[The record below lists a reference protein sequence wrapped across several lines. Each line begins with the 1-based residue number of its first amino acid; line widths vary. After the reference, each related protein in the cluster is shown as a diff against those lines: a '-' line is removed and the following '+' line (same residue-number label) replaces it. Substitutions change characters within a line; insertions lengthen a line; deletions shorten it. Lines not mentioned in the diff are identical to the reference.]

1 MGLAKTHGRL
11 LPCRKE
17 QNRSDVNDNTRRLP
31 TLGPPSTS
39 SVTAERQHT
48 SADADGLPVGGLE
61 RFGRHGLKPMLRPPR
76 SNSVT
81 MLSGY
86 QPAEW
91 LSDGHRCA
99 VL

>member
-1 MGLAKTHGRL
+1 MGLAKTYGIL

-31 TLGPPSTS
+31 TPGRPS
-39 SVTAERQHT
+39 
-48 SADADGLPVGGLE
+48 
-61 RFGRHGLKPMLRPPR
+61 

-99 VL
+99 VLWVCVGKRLPGRNARAPVVGEQRQRSTDS